1 MILRLLRDLKTMNF
15 SETSE
20 YRQIQKEDAIEKIA
34 VLVSYHQISLM
45 DLAEIF
51 PELSDQKAKL
61 TGLPEAKLF
70 DPFFDVQ

>member
-1 MILRLLRDLKTMNF
+1 MILRLLRELETMN
-15 SETSE
+15 SAETSE

-34 VLVSYHQISLM
+34 GLVSYHQISLM

-51 PELSDQKAKL
+51 PELSAPKAEL